1 MKKLLNVVLFSLITT
16 AITLSPTSSS
26 AQATNKAPVE
36 KKSTPSTKKGA
47 PHPFHGTLNAVDK
60 TAKTITVGKQTFQIT
75 SETKIT
81 KNGKP
86 ATLDEGVVG
95 EEIGGYVKPTDDSK
109 LTASSVR
116 FGPKTDSKK

>member
-1 MKKLLNVVLFSLITT
+1 MKKLLYITILSLITA

-26 AQATNKAPVE
+26 AQTTNRAPVE

-60 TAKTITVGKQTFQIT
+60 TTKTITVGKQTFQIS

-86 ATLDEGVVG
+86 ATLDDGVVG
-95 EEIGGYVKPTDDSK
+95 QEIGGYVKPTDDGK